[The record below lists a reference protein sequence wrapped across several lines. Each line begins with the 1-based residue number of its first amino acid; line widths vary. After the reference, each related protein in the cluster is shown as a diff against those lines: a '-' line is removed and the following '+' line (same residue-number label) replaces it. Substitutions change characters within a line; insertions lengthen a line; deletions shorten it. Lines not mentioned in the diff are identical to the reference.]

1 MGYTN
6 SHSATNRQLRIAK
19 KLNMEISLN
28 EFILK
33 VKNKEISF

>member
-1 MGYTN
+1 MK
-6 SHSATNRQLRIAK
+6 SKQLLRIAK